1 MSDSH
6 KTVNLSAWACSVP
19 DDADAFARE
28 QRFRRWLSNSAVNV
42 RQFYQPFSTCTLA
55 DWLNHTLYVGLDTT
69 GVTDHLVVVRT
80 AMLNRK
86 RAVPLAWQVFKSRS
100 ATLAYEQYAEL
111 IQYTAC
117 LIPPGITVI
126 VLGDRGFR
134 DVRLMALLR
143 QLNWHFRL
151 RLTENEYVWPRPQ
164 QRSSLDSWMLVP
176 YQPCFLQEVFLTDQL
191 YGPVSIAMIWG
202 GDPDMILGGLPATR
216 WQLHKYSASMLFG
229 WE

>member
-1 MSDSH
+1 MQ
-6 KTVNLSAWACSVP
+6 LPC
-19 DDADAFARE
+19 
-28 QRFRRWLSNSAVNV
+28 
-42 RQFYQPFSTCTLA
+42 
-55 DWLNHTLYVGLDTT
+55 
-69 GVTDHLVVVRT
+69 
-80 AMLNRK
+80 
-86 RAVPLAWQVFKSRS
+86 
-100 ATLAYEQYAEL
+100 LAYEQYAEL
-111 IQYTAC
+111 IQYTAS

-143 QLNWHFRL
+143 QPKWHFRL